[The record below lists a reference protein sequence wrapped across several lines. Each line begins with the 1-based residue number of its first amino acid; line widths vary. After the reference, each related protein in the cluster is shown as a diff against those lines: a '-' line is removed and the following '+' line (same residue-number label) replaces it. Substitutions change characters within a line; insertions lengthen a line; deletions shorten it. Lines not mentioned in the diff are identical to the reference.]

1 MAAHP
6 PRTSTDS
13 TTSGTKLLIAL
24 QWALAAIGIFG
35 LTGAAALLMASTPS
49 AWPL

>member
-6 PRTSTDS
+6 HPARRASPA
-13 TTSGTKLLIAL
+13 TKLLIVL
-24 QWALAAIGIFG
+24 QWALVAVGIFG
-35 LTGAAALLMASTPS
+35 LTGAAALLMTSTPS

>member
-1 MAAHP
+1 MATHPHPAHRVGP
-6 PRTSTDS
+6 A
-13 TTSGTKLLIAL
+13 TKLLTAL
-24 QWALAAIGIFG
+24 LWALVAVGIFG

>member
-1 MAAHP
+1 MQP
-6 PRTSTDS
+6 QP
-13 TTSGTKLLIAL
+13 TTSPAARLLIAA
-24 QWALAAIGIFG
+24 QWALIALGIFC

>member
-6 PRTSTDS
+6 HHARRASPA
-13 TTSGTKLLIAL
+13 TKLLTAL
-24 QWALAAIGIFG
+24 HWALVAVGIFG

-49 AWPL
+49 AWLL